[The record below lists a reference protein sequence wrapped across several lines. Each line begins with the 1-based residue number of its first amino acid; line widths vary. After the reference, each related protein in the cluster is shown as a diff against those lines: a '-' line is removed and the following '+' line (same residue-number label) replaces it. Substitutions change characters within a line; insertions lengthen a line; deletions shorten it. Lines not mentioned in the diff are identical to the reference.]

1 MQKKYKKVFKV
12 AYRFLAFPEIPE
24 ILDTQAI
31 KNHNLQHNRKIK
43 MPRNV
48 VFRLNREIKM
58 PQNSKIVPK
67 NREIKMPQKFLALK
81 YSTLLSKSF

>member
-1 MQKKYKKVFKV
+1 
-12 AYRFLAFPEIPE
+12 
-24 ILDTQAI
+24 
-31 KNHNLQHNRKIK
+31 

-67 NREIKMPQKFLALK
+67 NREIKMPQKFFALK
-81 YSTLLSKSF
+81 FLTWIKVNLMLKILTFQGAMDWLTKKNLA